1 MGNFSTNVRG
11 RCWIAT
17 VHIANMQNAG
27 WKEEDYK
34 NPEKL
39 AEMLQDAWVGDKDD
53 REAAVAVCLSAEGC
67 YHAHMALYGNTT
79 TLRKVSKTMFDS
91 HVEPQC
97 GGKKELTNY
106 MLKLGE
112 HEEKGEEVLYTLDMD
127 CIQDVRGTRS
137 DLKAIEE
144 LLKQGR
150 TPSEIMRR

>member
-53 REAAVAVCLSAEGC
+53 REAAVAVCLSADGC
-67 YHAHMALYGNTT
+67 YHAHVALYGNTT
-79 TLRKVSKTMFDS
+79 TLR
-91 HVEPQC
+91 
-97 GGKKELTNY
+97 
-106 MLKLGE
+106 
-112 HEEKGEEVLYTLDMD
+112 
-127 CIQDVRGTRS
+127 
-137 DLKAIEE
+137 
-144 LLKQGR
+144 
-150 TPSEIMRR
+150 